1 MEHNTSQDMAL
12 VHSSSLQMMPIK
24 EAQEWYNAFGQFTQ
38 SILKKDLD
46 YGVIPG
52 TPKPSLYKAG
62 AEKLRFAYGLTIEF
76 DMIEKTVDLDKLF
89 VDYTY
94 KCTVKSKQGQVLA
107 QCEGNCNSMEAK
119 FGYVWVPE
127 NELPK
132 GADLSR
138 LKSRVQGKKISEF
151 GFALDKKETG
161 GQYGKPAEYW
171 QMWEE
176 AIQSGRAK
184 KVLKKSKAGKEMDA
198 WELDDQVTLYRVTNP
213 DVIGLKNTIMKM
225 AQKRAFVGAILLAT
239 GASEYFTQD
248 IEDME
253 FGGRIYSDDN
263 HIEDAVVIEEV
274 KNEAPQQQKG
284 KKAPAP
290 KAEKPAEKPAEKAE
304 DTPPPPPSEPHKQ
317 KLSDVGF
324 QKAIKRI
331 EAGEKGVGD
340 KLKAS
345 FDLSPEQ
352 LNYLAKAEKAE
363 KPAEAEVVAYEED
376 LPF

>member
-1 MEHNTSQDMAL
+1 MEQQNNDLAI
-12 VHSSSLQMMPIK
+12 VHQSSSMQMMPIK

-94 KCTVKSKQGQVLA
+94 KCSVKTKHGQLLA

-119 FGYVWVPE
+119 FGYAWVPQ
-127 NELPK
+127 NEVPQ

-138 LKSRVQGKKISEF
+138 LKSRVQGKKLSEF
-151 GFALDKKETG
+151 GFAIDKKETG

-184 KVLKKSKAGKEMDA
+184 KVIKNSKAGKAMDA

-274 KNEAPQQQKG
+274 KNEAPKQQPQKE

-290 KAEKPAEKPAEKAE
+290 KADKPAEKKE
-304 DTPPPPPSEPHKQ
+304 DTPPPPPPSAGHKQ
-317 KLSDVGF
+317 GLADKPF
-324 QKAIKRI
+324 QDAVKRI
-331 EAGEKGVGD
+331 EEGEGSLAA
-340 KLKAS
+340 KLRET
-345 FDLSPEQ
+345 FNLTPEQ
-352 LNYLAKAEKAE
+352 NAKLDEALNAT
-363 KPAEAEVVAYEED
+363 

>member
-1 MEHNTSQDMAL
+1 M
-12 VHSSSLQMMPIK
+12 QMMPIK

-94 KCTVKSKQGQVLA
+94 KCSVKTKHGQLLA

-119 FGYVWVPE
+119 FGYVWVPQ
-127 NELPK
+127 NELPQ
-132 GADLSR
+132 GVDVSR
-138 LKSRVQGKKISEF
+138 LKSRVQGKKLSEF
-151 GFALDKKETG
+151 SFAIDKRETG

-171 QMWEE
+171 QMWQE
-176 AIQSGRAK
+176 AIESGRAK
-184 KVLKKSKAGKEMDA
+184 KVIKKSKAGKDMDA
-198 WELDDQVTLYRVTNP
+198 WELDDQVTLYRTVNP
-213 DVIGLKNTIMKM
+213 DVIGMKNTIMKM

-253 FGGRIYSDDN
+253 FGGRIYSDEN

-274 KNEAPQQQKG
+274 KNPAPEPTKQPKAE

-290 KAEKPAEKPAEKAE
+290 KVEKFADKEEEAPA
-304 DTPPPPPSEPHKQ
+304 PPPVHTGRQS
-317 KLSDVGF
+317 LSDAGF
-324 QKAIKRI
+324 QKALARI
-331 EAGEKGVGD
+331 EAGESDVID
-340 KLKAS
+340 KLRETFVLTPAQDQK
-345 FDLSPEQ
+345 
-352 LNYLAKAEKAE
+352 LNEILQA
-363 KPAEAEVVAYEED
+363 D